1 MLTFLN
7 AGVISN
13 AGINQCN
20 SIRFPIIDGKSPNTF
35 TAYNNGDSAG
45 NLYVFIEELGVYLT
59 QITSREVSQVNDIV
73 SIISTVGFPIALT
86 LILLW
91 YIYDSN
97 NKHKEEID
105 KMSEALNNNTLA
117 LTKLLDRME
126 SDKIV

>member
-1 MLTFLN
+1 M
-7 AGVISN
+7 
-13 AGINQCN
+13 
-20 SIRFPIIDGKSPNTF
+20 
-35 TAYNNGDSAG
+35 
-45 NLYVFIEELGVYLT
+45 
-59 QITSREVSQVNDIV
+59 NDIV
-73 SIISTVGFPIALT
+73 SIISTVGFPITLT

-105 KMSEALNNNTLA
+105 TMSEALNNNTLA

>member
-1 MLTFLN
+1 M
-7 AGVISN
+7 
-13 AGINQCN
+13 
-20 SIRFPIIDGKSPNTF
+20 
-35 TAYNNGDSAG
+35 
-45 NLYVFIEELGVYLT
+45 
-59 QITSREVSQVNDIV
+59 NDIV

-97 NKHKEEID
+97 SKHKEEID

-126 SDKIV
+126 SDKRV